1 MATSE
6 NKQAKSLWPVHI
18 EQWQISGL
26 SQAAYCRLHDLSP
39 HKFNYWKR
47 KPQPSCEVKTK
58 IPSGFTRIQVDKG
71 IPSNRE
77 IGLSLLFNDGMR
89 IDGITSDTIMLIEPL
104 LKVLR

>member
-47 KPQPSCEVKTK
+47 KSPPGCEVKSR
-58 IPSGFTRIQVDKG
+58 IPSGFTRIQVDTD

-89 IDGITSDTIMLIEPL
+89 IDGITSDTIMMIEPL
-104 LKVLR
+104 LRVLR

>member
-18 EQWQISGL
+18 EQWQLSGL

-39 HKFNYWKR
+39 HQFNYWKR
-47 KPQPSCEVKTK
+47 KSQAGYEVK
-58 IPSGFTRIQVDKG
+58 PNVHSGFTRIQVDKG
-71 IPSNRE
+71 IPSNRG
-77 IGLSLLFNDGMR
+77 IGLSLLFNNGMR
-89 IDGITSDTIMLIEPL
+89 INGITSDTIMMIEPL